1 MQHAACSMQHAACK
15 ACRATFKSHAVCEH
29 HATDN
34 MQHATDNMQHATFH
48 ATCDG
53 HHATCKMPCNISSD
67 ELGTWAS
74 EVDGPHARGDYSQ
87 SRAPT
92 VRVVDRIHDGLA
104 VAPLL
109 GPRQPS
115 AVRHRQRHGGA
126 ARGLRMQK
134 TACQATGPCAPL
146 EFAQSTIEYP
156 KYPLCHSRAVSVA
169 LWSAGR
175 MTSE

>member
-15 ACRATFKSHAVCEH
+15 ACRATFKSHAACEH
-29 HATDN
+29 DATDNMQHATDNRQHATDN

-156 KYPLCHSRAVSVA
+156 KYP
-169 LWSAGR
+169 
-175 MTSE
+175 